1 MQKPLQD
8 KYITTAIIITTST
21 STTVTTTT
29 TTTTTLAFRL
39 TDLFLHSYPLQ
50 VDLISNI
57 TNSHTY
63 S

>member
-21 STTVTTTT
+21 STTVTTT